1 MSALYFLPQAAVEG
15 WTARGAVEVAT
26 GVLTVQAGS
35 ARGQRLALEPAV
47 RFLGVAG
54 GGGDPGGLTGK
65 VKAIAELK
73 VAGAELLGDSV
84 LLGDVAYDVQQG
96 FTAMPQRAMPR
107 PADPTPREKARNDAA
122 ELARFLLN
130 KLP

>member
-1 MSALYFLPQAAVEG
+1 MSALFFFPQAAVEG
-15 WTARGAVEVAT
+15 WTARGAVEVAA

-47 RFLGVAG
+47 RFVTVAG
-54 GGGDPGGLTGK
+54 GGLDPNGLTGK
-65 VKAIAELK
+65 VKSAAELK
-73 VAGAELLGDSV
+73 AAGAELLGDSV
-84 LLGDVAYDVQQG
+84 LLGDVAYDVQPG
-96 FTAMPQRAMPR
+96 FTALTQRAAPE
-107 PADPTPREKARNDAA
+107 PPTSSPREKARNDAA